1 MDQKKS
7 RAMALTSFVFGLFF
21 WIQLLNLIFG
31 ALAVYLG
38 FKSLGKIKKEP
49 RLYGGKWF
57 AIIGIVLS
65 VLVYLTYL
73 TGVGM
78 CVFGYKGICT
88 SIGLEFLV

>member
-1 MDQKKS
+1 MQQKKS
-7 RAMALTSFVFGLFF
+7 SAMALTSFVFGLFF
-21 WIQLLNLIFG
+21 WIPLLNLIFG
-31 ALAVYLG
+31 ALAAYLG
-38 FKSLGKIKKEP
+38 FKALGKIKKEP
-49 RLYGGKWF
+49 KLYGGKWF

-78 CVFGYKGICT
+78 CVFGQKGICT